1 MGVRK
6 LQTTNP
12 HSQLIRFK
20 GRMLFNV
27 PMKEYTSMRIG
38 GTADVIAFPIDED
51 DLKEILNFAY
61 TKDFPVFFLGA
72 GTNLLVKDSGIRGV
86 VISLTHGFKEILWEN
101 ENRAVAGAGVKL
113 AEIVNECKA
122 RGLSGIEW
130 AVQIPG
136 TIGGA
141 VVMNAGAYSGEI
153 KDVVSGVDVVDI
165 KGNKEFIKKGDL
177 RFSYRSCLLP
187 SNHII
192 TRVHLEFK
200 KDYEDR
206 IEERLKEFK
215 KMRQKASA
223 VKLSNAGCIF
233 KNPDGLS
240 AGKIIDEAGLKN
252 TRIGNAMVSDV
263 HANYIVNLGDAKARD
278 VISLIEIIKERVFKE
293 RGIKL
298 EPEIKIIGEE

>member
-1 MGVRK
+1 MSLPVK
-6 LQTTNP
+6 TEYCPLP
-12 HSQLIRFK
+12 RFK
-20 GRMLFNV
+20 GRILFNV

-38 GTADVIAFPIDED
+38 GPADVIAFPIDED
-51 DLKEILNFAY
+51 DLKEILDFAN

-72 GTNLLVKDSGIRGV
+72 GTNLLVKDGGVRGV
-86 VISLTHGFKEILWEN
+86 VISLTHGFKDLSWQTEN
-101 ENRAVAGAGVKL
+101 KLTAGAGIRLIDV
-113 AEIVNECKA
+113 VNECKT

-141 VVMNAGAYSGEI
+141 VAMNAGAYNSEM
-153 KDVVSGVDVVDI
+153 KDVVVGIDVMDI

-200 KDYEDR
+200 KGDANR
-206 IEERLKEFK
+206 IEERIKEFK
-215 KMRQKASA
+215 KMRQKTSA

-233 KNPDGLS
+233 KNPDGNS

-252 TRIGNAMVSDV
+252 TRIGHAMVSDV
-263 HANYIVNLGDAKARD
+263 HANYIVNLGDAKAKD
-278 VISLIEIIKERVFKE
+278 VISLIEIIKEGVFKE
-293 RGIKL
+293 KGIKL
-298 EPEIKIIGEE
+298 EAEIKIIGED